1 MQNLLYKLSFG
12 HAGKQAV
19 SAPARENE
27 EQFGFQAVDEEK
39 GIVFETN
46 SSYTSSSLVSFGQVL
61 LPFRTTAFMS
71 KKDQLKLMPF
81 DELLN
86 KSRTDL
92 NLPKVNVKLYG
103 IKSKNLEIIRG
114 RTGFYRLIPDS
125 SVHFM
130 TFNKNFLSF
139 YPQQNVNPEEYYIVR
154 VPTGGIA
161 LKANQ
166 IKGIFE
172 EVPVPDPNALELKVG
187 YSK

>member
-1 MQNLLYKLSFG
+1 
-12 HAGKQAV
+12 
-19 SAPARENE
+19 
-27 EQFGFQAVDEEK
+27 
-39 GIVFETN
+39 
-46 SSYTSSSLVSFGQVL
+46 
-61 LPFRTTAFMS
+61 MS

-92 NLPKVNVKLYG
+92 NLPQVDVKLYG

-139 YPQQNVNPEEYYIVR
+139 YPQ
-154 VPTGGIA
+154 
-161 LKANQ
+161 
-166 IKGIFE
+166 
-172 EVPVPDPNALELKVG
+172 
-187 YSK
+187 